1 MFDTGNIVKTR
12 GINEAMK
19 EDNKF
24 KYEVISF
31 FTRYMAQDWGDLC
44 DKDKEEN
51 DKALLNDNRILA
63 CYLSKKGKV
72 YIITEADRS
81 TTTIMFASEY

>member
-1 MFDTGNIVKTR
+1 MFDVGNILKTI

-44 DKDKEEN
+44 DSDKEEN
-51 DKALLNDNRILA
+51 EKALLNGNRILA
-63 CYLSKKGKV
+63 CYHSKKGKV

-81 TTTIMFASEY
+81 ATTIMFASEY